1 MLSISYMYDLKNY
14 QLHADLCL
22 NTGEMSLQ
30 EHYGPLKPPKQID
43 LLLQNPDLD
52 LKLKFQI

>member
-1 MLSISYMYDLKNY
+1 MTECY
-14 QLHADLCL
+14 QLHVDLSL

-30 EHYGPLKPPKQID
+30 EHYGPLKRPKQID

>member
-1 MLSISYMYDLKNY
+1 MLSISYMCDLNNY
-14 QLHADLCL
+14 QLHANLCL